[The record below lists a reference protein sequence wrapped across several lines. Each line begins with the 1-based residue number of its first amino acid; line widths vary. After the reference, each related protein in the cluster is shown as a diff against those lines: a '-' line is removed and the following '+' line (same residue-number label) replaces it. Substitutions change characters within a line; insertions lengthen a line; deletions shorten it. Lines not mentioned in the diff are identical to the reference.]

1 MTTKKSIII
10 GKPISFV
17 SFSVRLARKQ
27 PFCLPP
33 GPFIQSKK
41 NNMQVQVL
49 FLRHCIS
56 TMEPMIF
63 FHFVRLEI
71 QIEH

>member
-1 MTTKKSIII
+1 
-10 GKPISFV
+10 
-17 SFSVRLARKQ
+17 
-27 PFCLPP
+27 
-33 GPFIQSKK
+33 
-41 NNMQVQVL
+41 MQVQVL

-71 QIEH
+71 QIEHWWHYHKIDITNLLKVKSQNNMRIDRWCWVMVPGDT